1 MHSLLRTQTGSVTA
15 ELAVVLPSVM
25 LVGAT
30 LIGGL
35 TLGVQKVQVAYA
47 AGSLARA
54 VARGE
59 EPAPLAKDLG
69 VLTRVEYQSEYVC
82 VAASVETSI
91 IRIEEK
97 SCARKIGL

>member
-25 LVGAT
+25 LVGGA

-35 TLGVQKVQVAYA
+35 VLGVQKVQVTYA

-54 VARGE
+54 LARGE
-59 EPAPLAKDLG
+59 AIGPLASELG
-69 VLTRVEYQSEYVC
+69 VIAKTEFTGEFACVEATAPTKPIEI
-82 VAASVETSI
+82 AET
-91 IRIEEK
+91 
-97 SCARKIGL
+97 SCARKLGL